1 MSGATRKL
9 SRGRNIARKCAM
21 QVLYQ
26 WQLTRHTS
34 AELLE
39 QHLGSEELNGADV
52 EYFTE
57 LVRECTAQ
65 HETLDA
71 DIATQADRPLEQLDL
86 VEHAILLIGMYE
98 LTHRLDVPY
107 RVVINE
113 AVDLAKRF
121 GATDGHRY
129 VNALLDM
136 AAKVKRREEV
146 VTRDP

>member
-1 MSGATRKL
+1 MRKL
-9 SRGRNIARKCAM
+9 SRGRSIARKCAM

-26 WQLTRHTS
+26 WQLTQHSS

-39 QHLGSEELNGADV
+39 QHLGSEELNGADI

-57 LVRECTAQ
+57 LVRECTGQ
-65 HETLDA
+65 HAALDA
-71 DIATQADRPLEQLDL
+71 DIAPYADRPLEQLDL

-98 LTHRLDVPY
+98 LCNRLDVPY

-129 VNALLDM
+129 VNALLDK
-136 AAKVKRREEV
+136 AAKVKRAAEQG
-146 VTRDP
+146 